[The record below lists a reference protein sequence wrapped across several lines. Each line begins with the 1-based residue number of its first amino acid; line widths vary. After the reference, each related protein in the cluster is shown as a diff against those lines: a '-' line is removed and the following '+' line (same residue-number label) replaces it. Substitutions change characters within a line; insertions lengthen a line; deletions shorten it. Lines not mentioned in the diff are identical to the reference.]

1 MPQEKNVPQEKNIL
15 GTMPI
20 RPLVLNMSCPI
31 MLSMLIQAVYNLVDS
46 ICVAQVDDQAFL
58 ALSYALPVQMLQI
71 AVCTGTGVG
80 FNAILARRMGQGR
93 HEEVSGVVFH
103 GYALFLLNWAVFCLF
118 GLFGTRPFFQVST
131 DSAQVAAYGVQYLT
145 ICCCLSFGQC
155 MQFVSERVL
164 QSAGHP
170 IGFMV
175 VQGTGALINI
185 ILDPIFIFVFQWKVV
200 GAAVATV
207 LGQIIGACIGFYLV
221 WRIRGEL
228 SLRFKGVRLRPALV
242 REIYRIGAPAIVMQ
256 SLSSFMT
263 LGLNQMLTRWSETAV
278 WVLGVYFK
286 LQSFVFMPV
295 FGINNGLVSVLS
307 FNYGARNRER
317 VLGGIRFGLQ
327 LALGIM
333 GAGTAL
339 VWLLSRP
346 LLLYCFHATAPA
358 LEMGVPALRMVAS
371 SFLFAGASIILTSAF
386 QSLGYGTW
394 SLGIALLRQIVLL
407 LGLAAVFLAVYP
419 ELVWMSFLCAEVLTL
434 LVALVLYR
442 QVRHRCID
450 KLE

>member
-1 MPQEKNVPQEKNIL
+1 MPQERSAPQEKNIL

-20 RPLVLNMSCPI
+20 RPLVLTMSCPV

-71 AVCTGTGVG
+71 AICVGTGVG
-80 FNAILARRMGQGR
+80 FNAILARRMGQR
-93 HEEVSGVVFH
+93 RYDEVNGVVFH
-103 GYALFLLNWAVFCLF
+103 GFALFLLNWAVFCLF
-118 GLFGTRPFFQVST
+118 GLLGTGFFFRLST
-131 DSAQVAAYGVQYLT
+131 DNERVVAYGIQYLT
-145 ICCCLSFGQC
+145 ICCCFSFGQC
-155 MQFVSERVL
+155 MQFASERVL

-170 IGFMV
+170 IGYML
-175 VQGTGALINI
+175 VQGSGALINI

-200 GAAVATV
+200 GAAAATV
-207 LGQIIGACIGFYLV
+207 LGQFVGAGIGFYLV

-228 SLRFKGVRLRPALV
+228 SLNFKGVRPQPELV

-256 SLSSFMT
+256 SLASFMI

-286 LQSFVFMPV
+286 LQNFVFMPV

-307 FNYGARNRER
+307 YNYGARGRER
-317 VLGGIRFGLQ
+317 IQGGIQFGLQ
-327 LALGIM
+327 LAVGIM
-333 GAGTAL
+333 GVGTVL

-358 LEMGVPALRMVAS
+358 LEMGVPALRMVAC
-371 SFLFAGASIILTSAF
+371 SFLFAGVTIIFNSAF

-394 SLGIALLRQIVLL
+394 SLGLALLRQIVLL
-407 LGLAAVFLAVYP
+407 LGVASLFLAILP
-419 ELVWMSFLCAEVLTL
+419 ELVWLSFLCAEMLTL
-434 LVALVLYR
+434 LAALLLYR
-442 QVRHRCID
+442 QVKRRCID
-450 KLE
+450 KL